1 MLSLRFLGEVRVE
14 RGQDCAALPPSR
26 KTRAL
31 LAYLAVTGRPH
42 RRDRLS
48 ALLWDVPDD
57 PRGALRWSL
66 SKIRR
71 LVEEPGLARLHADRE
86 TVRFDPAGARVDVL
100 ELRRAARAGPETSS
114 TEQLIAL
121 AALSG
126 GEFLAGHD
134 FPENAEF
141 QAWCLAQREET
152 RAARALVLSALVEQ
166 LRAQPEVA
174 LPHAR
179 ALLEMRADDEH
190 AWADLVGL
198 LLAAGHRR
206 EAEEQCDLGRRVL
219 GKAGVATTGQLLKLR
234 RSMQGPVDAD
244 ADRSLDERSDRTSP
258 ATAFQAALTLRRPS
272 VAVLPIRAIGTDVVL
287 PYLAEAISDDLVA
300 SLSRD
305 RNLMVMAD
313 AGVAGAANF
322 SLEWRRIAER
332 VGAQYLVQGSVR
344 HANGTLVVAVRLV
357 EGSNGRLIWTE
368 RCVQRVDGSFAIDDQ
383 LARRIAAVLRAEVEA
398 AEIASAQR
406 DKPEPLDAT
415 ASYHMGLREM
425 YRFTRSGL
433 ATAQAHFERAVELDP
448 TFAAS
453 HARLSYVHI
462 QHYWYGSFDSRPR
475 ALTEA
480 AAAASRAIE
489 LDPKDSL
496 GHFSLGRVHALRRQ
510 FDLAMPRLEAAV
522 GLNPSH
528 AQAFFGLGQSLWYAG
543 RPKEAIRL
551 LDTAIDLSP
560 HDPHR
565 WSFLHDQSEAY
576 FALGRLADAER
587 SALAAASLPNATH
600 WPWLTLA
607 AVLGEANKREKA
619 SEAVNQLLLRRPAYS
634 LHTAQ
639 HEFGHFSD
647 KTFVARYLEA
657 LKIAGLKP

>member
-14 RGQDCAALPPSR
+14 RGQEVQALPPSR

-86 TVRFDPAGARVDVL
+86 IVRFDLNDARVDVL
-100 ELRRAARAGPETSS
+100 ELRRVARAGLATAS
-114 TEQLIAL
+114 TEQLLAL
-121 AALSG
+121 AAQSG

-134 FPENAEF
+134 LPESGEF
-141 QAWCLAQREET
+141 QAWCLAQREEART
-152 RAARALVLSALVEQ
+152 VRALVLSSLVERLQ
-166 LRAQPEVA
+166 GRPEAA

-179 ALLEMRADDEH
+179 ALVELRAADEH
-190 AWADLVGL
+190 AWAALVRL
-198 LLAAGHRR
+198 LLASGHRR

-219 GKAGVATTGQLLKLR
+219 DRAGSATTGRLLEVW
-234 RSMQGPVDAD
+234 RSMQAPSAGA
-244 ADRSLDERSDRTSP
+244 ADRGRERDDGASP
-258 ATAFQAALTLRRPS
+258 PIAFQAAVALRRSS
-272 VAVLPIRAIGTDVVL
+272 VAVLPIRGIGTDVAL
-287 PYLAEAISDDLVA
+287 PYLAEAISEDLAA

-305 RNLMVMAD
+305 RSLMVLAGS
-313 AGVAGAANF
+313 GVAEAGNF
-322 SLEWRRIAER
+322 SPEWRRAAER
-332 VGAQYLVQGSVR
+332 LGAQYLVQGSVR
-344 HANGTLVVAVRLV
+344 HADGTLVVAVRLV
-357 EGSNGRLIWTE
+357 EGGSGRLLWTE
-368 RCVQRVDGSFAIDDQ
+368 RCVQRIDGSFAIDDQ

-406 DKPEPLDAT
+406 DGPEPLDAT
-415 ASYHMGLREM
+415 ASYHRGLRDM

-433 ATAQAHFERAVELDP
+433 ATAQSHFERAVELDP

-462 QHYWYGSFDSRPR
+462 QHYWYGSFDSRQR

-528 AQAFFGLGQSLWYAG
+528 AQAYFGLGQSLWYAG

-551 LDTAIDLSP
+551 LETAIDLSP

-576 FALGRLADAER
+576 FALGQLADAER

-607 AVLGEANKREKA
+607 AVRGEANEREKA
-619 SEAVNQLLLRRPAYS
+619 REALHQLLMRRPNYT
-634 LHTAQ
+634 LRIAQ
-639 HEFGHFSD
+639 DEFGHFSD
-647 KTFVARYLEA
+647 KLFVARYLEA
-657 LKIAGLKP
+657 LKNAGLKP